1 MILFRNS
8 NQRSTAF
15 KDLIFLKDAFGT
27 VLLALILSVDFSL
40 FFHLPGLKGEG
51 DLEKRNVRKGER
63 KPCPR
68 GLSLGREGGSCEPS
82 MQLCTVELFSI

>member
-1 MILFRNS
+1 MILFKNS

-27 VLLALILSVDFSL
+27 VLLAPIFSVDFSL
-40 FFHLPGLKGEG
+40 FFHLLGLKGEG

-63 KPCPR
+63 KPCPHGFITR
-68 GLSLGREGGSCEPS
+68 KGGRQS
-82 MQLCTVELFSI
+82 